1 MVVGSD
7 AATAITDGGG
17 TLPTTAKDLVDD
29 LVKLREKQRKDRRA
43 PDPHRDTVALIQ
55 ADAQI
60 ALARSNV
67 ELVEAVQALTEAANQ
82 NNGALKDAVAAL
94 TAKVADLGER

>member
-1 MVVGSD
+1 M
-7 AATAITDGGG
+7 
-17 TLPTTAKDLVDD
+17 PTTAKDLVDE
-29 LVKLREKQRKDRRA
+29 LVKQRDAQRKNKRA
-43 PDPHRDTVALIQ
+43 PAPHPDTITLLH

-67 ELVEAVQALTEAANQ
+67 ELAEAVRACTEAADK

-94 TAKVADLGER
+94 TAKVAELAKR